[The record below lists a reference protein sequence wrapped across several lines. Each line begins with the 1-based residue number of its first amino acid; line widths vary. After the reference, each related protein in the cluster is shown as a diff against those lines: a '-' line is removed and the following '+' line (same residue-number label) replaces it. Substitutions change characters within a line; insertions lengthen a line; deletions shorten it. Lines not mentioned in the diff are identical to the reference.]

1 MTLWAALKVEYICF
15 LKFPMSFVIIIL
27 LLLVCV
33 AVCADAY
40 YYQQFKKT
48 LTSAFL
54 IARKQ
59 ATPLVCFLR
68 GLLLAGVADLTD
80 STAVAIAIQ
89 GAHLHTRMYL

>member
-1 MTLWAALKVEYICF
+1 MKSAHRY
-15 LKFPMSFVIIIL
+15 
-27 LLLVCV
+27 VCN
-33 AVCADAY
+33 VCIADAY

-59 ATPLVCFLR
+59 AVPLLCFLR

-80 STAVAIAIQ
+80 TTSVENAIEGRCFI
-89 GAHLHTRMYL
+89 YF